1 VADKFKAGGSLAAR
15 YDFHTSSRNP
25 WRPHQRAASHPVLD
39 SPSPPSTIP
48 WPKQPLHK
56 AKPVLGSPRDASEG
70 EFRPVPYIASD
81 SEDAPFSVRGPER
94 LQRGYF
100 DVPLREI
107 ATARRTPPG
116 TPRGGFGA
124 LDDMTPMP
132 TPSRSISFPPLDPR
146 IGMGLAVGMAIGL
159 EVEGRLT
166 PRGAAREE
174 NVSEGS
180 TPSFVS
186 SAASSRSGT
195 VSPVSPPD
203 YVGLGLAIPAG
214 EGPTM
219 YHSFL
224 DRYAS
229 LPFLFVFADADV

>member
-1 VADKFKAGGSLAAR
+1 
-15 YDFHTSSRNP
+15 
-25 WRPHQRAASHPVLD
+25 
-39 SPSPPSTIP
+39 
-48 WPKQPLHK
+48 
-56 AKPVLGSPRDASEG
+56 
-70 EFRPVPYIASD
+70 
-81 SEDAPFSVRGPER
+81 
-94 LQRGYF
+94 
-100 DVPLREI
+100 
-107 ATARRTPPG
+107 
-116 TPRGGFGA
+116 
-124 LDDMTPMP
+124 
-132 TPSRSISFPPLDPR
+132 
-146 IGMGLAVGMAIGL
+146 MGLAVGMAIGL